1 MDVHDE
7 KEKKKWKYFQLSD
20 YKFVG
25 FTDIAKTVREV
36 AGGLLELGVE
46 KNEVVNIYA
55 ATR

>member
-1 MDVHDE
+1 M

-46 KNEVVNIYA
+46 KNEVGNIYA